1 VTELQYESG
10 FGNSY
15 ASEAVAGALPVGRN
29 SPQRVAHGL
38 YAELLSGSAF
48 TAPRAENRRTWLY
61 RRRPSVVVGHYESL
75 PHPGWKTGA
84 KDGVPAPPNP
94 MRWLPPQVPESPMDF
109 VDGLRTMDAQTR
121 KAAVLAMDA
130 ADDNWSITDPVQDA
144 ERKIAA
150 LTAYRER
157 LGEQLAVGAKQAGD
171 QIAADKHGL
180 ETTVAEIRAQ
190 ITQLEQLLEREIVR
204 SAQEIAAIE
213 GSQRAA
219 REAVGREQRRID
231 QEIER
236 FGEIPASY
244 AATP

>member
-1 VTELQYESG
+1 MKGLMSFLVKAKLVEPTLE
-10 FGNSY
+10 
-15 ASEAVAGALPVGRN
+15 ASDKASDEPQEPEYVAPAVSEVEPPIEPIKADTNG
-29 SPQRVAHGL
+29 
-38 YAELLSGSAF
+38 EI
-48 TAPRAENRRTWLY
+48 E
-61 RRRPSVVVGHYESL
+61 ESL
-75 PHPGWKTGA
+75 PLEVIFQQA
-84 KDGVPAPPNP
+84 D
-94 MRWLPPQVPESPMDF
+94 LPPSPF
-109 VDGLRTMDAQTR
+109 PAEKLLRLLDGLRTMDAQTR

-213 GSQRAA
+213 GGQRAA